1 MDSRNKRDITQKRLE
16 IPPVPTKD
24 VVPPAE
30 SDDEDNERDLQC
42 RRRLFL
48 KKARRAASEKR
59 AKGRALLEAL
69 ERPGISHLQV
79 QEVLE
84 LADGRAQA
92 RPAPLRQPPDEPF
105 IIPES
110 PLV

>member
-1 MDSRNKRDITQKRLE
+1 MYSRR
-16 IPPVPTKD
+16 
-24 VVPPAE
+24 
-30 SDDEDNERDLQC
+30 C
-42 RRRLFL
+42 LFL
-48 KKARRAASEKR
+48 KKARKVASEKR

-84 LADGRAQA
+84 LADGWAQA

>member
-1 MDSRNKRDITQKRLE
+1 MDSRNKRDITQKMLE

-30 SDDEDNERDLQC
+30 SDHEDNERDLQC

-48 KKARRAASEKR
+48 KKARRVASEKR

-92 RPAPLRQPPDEPF
+92 RPAPLRQLPDEPF